1 LRSSGQCCPESPS
14 GRSAVVL
21 RHIALVADFTAQRES
36 IQYVIEHSD

>member
-1 LRSSGQCCPESPS
+1 
-14 GRSAVVL
+14 VL